1 MTLFEYLAIAF
12 SLVLSFSAMRLVAGL
27 PYATQKAERYW
38 VHLVFVFSQLL
49 VTVVAFWNLW
59 SFREATWTLPRFV
72 LVLTIPGAIYFGAC
86 TLIPNE
92 PSSVDSWRAHYY
104 VMRQRFFMAILASIV
119 AISLSLAVVSEL
131 PWLDMARLPQ
141 AAGVGVALLGIFSA
155 DARVHSGLALL
166 LLVVLLVSAS
176 SVYLVPG
183 SVTP

>member
-27 PYATQKAERYW
+27 PYAMQKAERYW

-59 SFREATWTLPRFV
+59 GFRETTWTLPRFV

-92 PSSVDSWRAHYY
+92 PSAVDS
-104 VMRQRFFMAILASIV
+104 
-119 AISLSLAVVSEL
+119 
-131 PWLDMARLPQ
+131 
-141 AAGVGVALLGIFSA
+141 
-155 DARVHSGLALL
+155 
-166 LLVVLLVSAS
+166 
-176 SVYLVPG
+176 
-183 SVTP
+183 

>member
-27 PYATQKAERYW
+27 PYATQKAQRYW

-59 SFREATWTLPRFV
+59 GFREATWTLPRFV

-86 TLIPNE
+86 ILIPNE
-92 PSSVDSWRAHYY
+92 PSSIDSWRAHYY
-104 VMRQRFFMAILASIV
+104 VMRQRFFMAALAAIV
-119 AISLSLAVVSEL
+119 AISLSLGVVSEL
-131 PWLDMARLPQ
+131 PWLHVDRLPQ
-141 AAGVGVALLGIFSA
+141 AAGVAVALLGIFSA

-176 SVYLVPG
+176 SVFLEPG